1 MQKLTKFIGIMLII
15 TFLASIPLSVIA
27 IEPEIVIVVDK
38 IEVETF
44 AGKPSGTPG
53 GKPTKPGSSDGGKPG
68 AYVLNGFKWYTLDL
82 TLYVSQDNMLSFI
95 EASVAEW
102 DMYTGANLVS
112 DVVLDT
118 DAYFADELLSRESD
132 GRNELVF
139 ADLDLGTIA
148 VCYTW
153 YLGDSILQFDIAFNT
168 DYTWGDATVDSGV
181 MDFQNIATHELGHG
195 FGLGDM
201 YKRNLSYLTMYGYS
215 GEGDTAK
222 RTLAQGDIDGIQAL
236 YGA

>member
-15 TFLASIPLSVIA
+15 TFLASIPLSIIA
-27 IEPEIVIVVDK
+27 IEPKMTIVVNR
-38 IEVETF
+38 IEIATNT
-44 AGKPSGTPG
+44 GKPSGTPG
-53 GKPTKPGSSDGGKPG
+53 GKPDSSDGGKPG
-68 AYVLNGFKWYTLDL
+68 AYVLLGPKWDTLDL
-82 TLYVSQDNMLSFI
+82 ILYVSEDKMQSTI
-95 EASVAEW
+95 EDSATEW
-102 DMYTGANLVS
+102 DMYTSANLVS
-112 DVVLDT
+112 DVVVDYT
-118 DAYFADELLSRESD
+118 ASFAEELEKNTPD
-132 GRNELVF
+132 FKNELIF
-139 ADLDLGTIA
+139 DDLDLGTIA

-153 YLGDSILQFDIAFNT
+153 CSGDRILQFDIAFNI